1 MSEIIYKKAE
11 IEDALRISILFK
23 QVYLQVYG
31 VEGITIEFTNFITK
45 RFSPTLIEKSIKEKP
60 ETLLVAYFKGNPVG
74 VAEVVYDSR
83 CQIRNIKSP
92 ELSKLYVLERF
103 YGKGIGYELLN
114 RVEEQLR
121 EKEYKELFLEVY
133 AYNARA
139 ISFYKRQNYSIIGD
153 TLFPMEFNTYENK
166 LMSKIL

>member
-45 RFSPTLIEKSIKEKP
+45 RFSPTLIEKAIREKP
-60 ETLLVAYFKGNPVG
+60 DTLLVAYFKGNPVG
-74 VAEVVYDSR
+74 VAEVIYDSV
-83 CQIRNIKSP
+83 CKIRNIKAV

-103 YGKGIGYELLN
+103 YGRGIGYELLN
-114 RVEEQLR
+114 RFETKL
-121 EKEYKELFLEVY
+121 KAKGYKELFLEVY
-133 AYNARA
+133 AHNPRA
-139 ISFYKRQNYSIIGD
+139 IFFYKRQNYSIIGD

-166 LMSKIL
+166 LMSKVL